1 MAHIDDTTGLAIVI
15 PKNIR
20 VSKNFSSNLLLLPDF
35 KINLTK
41 DIKIS
46 SKIKFP
52 IILFC
57 ILKEK
62 KWKKQQM
69 EQINKN

>member
-1 MAHIDDTTGLAIVI
+1 M
-15 PKNIR
+15 
-20 VSKNFSSNLLLLPDF
+20 

-41 DIKIS
+41 GIKIS

-62 KWKKQQM
+62 KKWKKQQM